1 MRKIDQIAIT
11 IYKTLG
17 ADGLLHVI
25 FSAILFKVLW
35 LMFGCLACEPA
46 TSVDICLA
54 ALLTLGIGYGKEK
67 YDAFTGGKVD
77 RKDLWCDGLGILF
90 GILMNL

>member
-1 MRKIDQIAIT
+1 MRKIDNLAIT

-25 FSAILFKVLW
+25 FSAILFKALW
-35 LMFGCLACEPA
+35 LLFGWLFA
-46 TSVDICLA
+46 II
-54 ALLTLGIGYGKEK
+54 LTIGIGYCKEK
-67 YDAFTGGKVD
+67 YDAFTGGRVD

>member
-1 MRKIDQIAIT
+1 MRKLDTLAVA

-25 FSAILFKVLW
+25 FSTILFKALW
-35 LMFGCLACEPA
+35 LMFGWL
-46 TSVDICLA
+46 LA

>member
-1 MRKIDQIAIT
+1 MRKIDNLAIT

-25 FSAILFKVLW
+25 FSAILFKTLW
-35 LMFGCLACEPA
+35 LLFGWLFA
-46 TSVDICLA
+46 II
-54 ALLTLGIGYGKEK
+54 LTLGIGYGKEK
-67 YDAFTGGKVD
+67 YDAFTGGNVD

>member
-1 MRKIDQIAIT
+1 MRKIDNLAIT

-35 LMFGCLACEPA
+35 LLFGWLFA
-46 TSVDICLA
+46 II
-54 ALLTLGIGYGKEK
+54 LTIGIGYGKEK
-67 YDAFTGGKVD
+67 YDTFTGGKVD

>member
-1 MRKIDQIAIT
+1 MRKIDSIAIA

-35 LMFGCLACEPA
+35 LRFGWFLA
-46 TSVDICLA
+46 T
-54 ALLTLGIGYGKEK
+54 LLTIGIGYGKEK

>member
-1 MRKIDQIAIT
+1 MRKIDQIAVAIF
-11 IYKTLG
+11 KTLG

-35 LMFGCLACEPA
+35 LLFGWL
-46 TSVDICLA
+46 LA
-54 ALLTLGIGYGKEK
+54 ALLTIGIGYTKER

-90 GILMNL
+90 GILMNV

>member
-1 MRKIDQIAIT
+1 MRKLDTLAVA

-17 ADGLLHVI
+17 ADGMLHVI
-25 FSAILFKVLW
+25 FSAILFKALW
-35 LMFGCLACEPA
+35 LIFGWLFA
-46 TSVDICLA
+46 II
-54 ALLTLGIGYGKEK
+54 LTIGIGYCKEK

>member
-1 MRKIDQIAIT
+1 MRKLDTLAVA

-25 FSAILFKVLW
+25 FSAILFKALW
-35 LMFGCLACEPA
+35 LLFGWLFA
-46 TSVDICLA
+46 II
-54 ALLTLGIGYGKEK
+54 LTIGIGYGKEK
-67 YDAFTGGKVD
+67 YDAFTGGRVD

>member
-1 MRKIDQIAIT
+1 MRKLDTLAVA
-11 IYKTLG
+11 IYKNLG

-25 FSAILFKVLW
+25 FSAILFKTLW
-35 LMFGCLACEPA
+35 LMFGWL
-46 TSVDICLA
+46 LA

>member
-1 MRKIDQIAIT
+1 MRKLDTLAVA

-25 FSAILFKVLW
+25 FSAILFKALW
-35 LMFGCLACEPA
+35 LLFGWLFA
-46 TSVDICLA
+46 II
-54 ALLTLGIGYGKEK
+54 LTLGIGYSKER

-90 GILMNL
+90 SILMNL

>member
-1 MRKIDQIAIT
+1 MRKIDNLAIT

-25 FSAILFKVLW
+25 FSAILFKALW
-35 LMFGCLACEPA
+35 LMFGWL
-46 TSVDICLA
+46 LA
-54 ALLTLGIGYGKEK
+54 ALLTIGIGYCKEK

-77 RKDLWCDGLGILF
+77 RKDLWW
-90 GILMNL
+90 

>member
-25 FSAILFKVLW
+25 FSAILFKALW
-35 LMFGCLACEPA
+35 LLFGWLM
-46 TSVDICLA
+46 A
-54 ALLTLGIGYGKEK
+54 ALLTIGIGYAKEK

>member
-1 MRKIDQIAIT
+1 MRKIDSIAIA

-35 LMFGCLACEPA
+35 LMFGWF
-46 TSVDICLA
+46 LA

>member
-1 MRKIDQIAIT
+1 MRKLDKIAIT
-11 IYKTLG
+11 IYKNLG

-35 LMFGCLACEPA
+35 LMFGWL
-46 TSVDICLA
+46 LA

>member
-1 MRKIDQIAIT
+1 MRKIDNLAIT

-25 FSAILFKVLW
+25 FSAILFKALW
-35 LMFGCLACEPA
+35 LLFGWLFA
-46 TSVDICLA
+46 II
-54 ALLTLGIGYGKEK
+54 LTIGIGYCKEK

-77 RKDLWCDGLGILF
+77 KKDLWCDGLGILF